1 MLFSIGFHLIKIN
14 SIQLNSDLIN
24 YYSGFAVS
32 LIAALAIIA
41 LVFFLFFLYYKRKLK
56 KVILKDK
63 ELSQEL
69 IKIRAK
75 LEKVNGLIK
84 EKDDEIE
91 SLTCLSNIQISNISK
106 LNEECKLAKQ
116 QAEEADLLKS
126 NFLANMSHEIRTP
139 MNGILGFAQ
148 LLQSSDDIDNVKQ
161 TRYLDI
167 ITYNGTMLVNLI
179 DDIIDLSK
187 IEAGQ
192 LALNMQQVNIDD
204 LIFDL
209 YTFFNEIKYKQEKE
223 HISFR
228 ILNLNDDENNLF
240 YTDGNRVRQVL
251 SNLIGNALKFT
262 EKGTVEFGYVN
273 MVEGRK
279 IRFYVK
285 DTGIGIPPDKMDII
299 FERFRQVEEGST
311 RKYGGTGIGLF
322 ISKHLVKMLG
332 GELWVESEIEKGST
346 FFFELPYES
355 VIKPNDKS
363 KLYKPAEKQY
373 NWDGKV
379 ILIAEDVETNYYF
392 LNAILSKTRANILW
406 ARDGEEVYNICAS
419 NPNIDIVLMDIQMPK
434 LNGYQATSRIKELNP
449 HLPIIAQTA
458 YAMPNDN
465 IKCIEAGCDDYIS
478 KPINSDLL
486 LEKIND
492 RFTR

>member
-1 MLFSIGFHLIKIN
+1 ML
-14 SIQLNSDLIN
+14 
-24 YYSGFAVS
+24 Y
-32 LIAALAIIA
+32 
-41 LVFFLFFLYYKRKLK
+41 LK
-56 KVILKDK
+56 KKRQLDFFAAKESGLNQEISVLKAD
-63 ELSQEL
+63 L
-69 IKIRAK
+69 AK
-75 LEKVNGLIK
+75 FKSIIN

-91 SLTCLSNIQISNISK
+91 SLATLSNNQIAIISN
-106 LNEECKLAKQ
+106 LHEEYKIAKQ

-148 LLQSSDDIDNVKQ
+148 LLQSSDEIDKVKQ
-161 TRYLDI
+161 SRYLDI

-192 LALNMQQVNIDD
+192 LALNMNQVNIDD

-228 ILNLNDDENNLF
+228 VLNLNDDENSFF
-240 YTDGNRVRQVL
+240 YTDGNRVRQIL
-251 SNLIGNALKFT
+251 TNLIGNALKFT
-262 EKGTVEFGYVN
+262 EKGTVEFGYIN
-273 MVEGRK
+273 MLEDK
-279 IRFYVK
+279 KFRFYVK

-322 ISKHLVKMLG
+322 ISKHLVRMLG
-332 GELWVESEIEKGST
+332 GELWVESELEKGST

-355 VIKPNDKS
+355 VVKPNDKL
-363 KLYKPAEKQY
+363 KLFKPAIKQY
-373 NWDGKV
+373 HWDDKV

-392 LNAILSKTRANILW
+392 LNAILSKTRAKILW
-406 ARDGEEVYNICAS
+406 ARDGEEVYTICAS

-434 LNGYQATSRIKELNP
+434 LNGYQATTKIKEIKP
-449 HLPIIAQTA
+449 YLPIIAQTA

-486 LEKIND
+486 LEKINE
-492 RFTR
+492 RFRK

>member
-1 MLFSIGFHLIKIN
+1 MLFSMGFLLL
-14 SIQLNSDLIN
+14 SQLNTVLID
-24 YYSGFAVS
+24 SSSMSAS
-32 LIAALAIIA
+32 ILIAALIVSS
-41 LVFFLFFLYYKRKLK
+41 LVLLLLFLKQK
-56 KVILKDK
+56 KKIKKMNLTVN
-63 ELSQEL
+63 ELTQEITK
-69 IKIRAK
+69 IKFN
-75 LEKVNGLIK
+75 LEKQVGIINDK
-84 EKDDEIE
+84 NDEIL
-91 SLTCLSNIQISNISK
+91 SLTTLSNIQIATINN
-106 LNEECKLAKQ
+106 LNEDCKIAKQ

-148 LLQSSDDIDNVKQ
+148 LLQSSDEIDKVKQ

-192 LALNMQQVNIDD
+192 LALNLHQVNIDD

-228 ILNLNDDENNLF
+228 ILNLNDDENSLF
-240 YTDGNRVRQVL
+240 YTDGNRVRQIL

-262 EKGTVEFGYVN
+262 DKGTVEFGYIN

-285 DTGIGIPPDKMDII
+285 DTGIGIPPDKMNII

-332 GELWVESEIEKGST
+332 GELWVESELEKGST

-355 VIKPNDKS
+355 VVKPNENS

-449 HLPIIAQTA
+449 QLPIIAQTA